1 MLLIFFSWKLI
12 SKIKI
17 NLTLVIIILGFY
29 ASIIIIKIGCTNLT
43 SDYHG
48 LFNTL
53 CKVDSLYDRFSL
65 ALFSLGTWIYNPISF
80 GLEMVNNFYVLNKS
94 DIFLNNALT
103 SQDSYVTVT
112 TLKKWKICLLAWG
125 EITFPHNFFISSL
138 ASIGVIF
145 PLLLYSFFK
154 QINFKIST
162 LSEKYIFLMLI
173 YACLNSLINKF
184 FILKHI

>member
-112 TLKKWKICLLAWG
+112 TLKKWKNMPFG
-125 EITFPHNFFISSL
+125 MGGNNISSQFL
-138 ASIGVIF
+138 YLIF
-145 PLLLYSFFK
+145 SKHWSYF
-154 QINFKIST
+154 ST
-162 LSEKYIFLMLI
+162 TIVFIF
-173 YACLNSLINKF
+173 
-184 FILKHI
+184 